1 MGKANSLSY
10 WSRLMKKESL
20 VWVRWP
26 PSNHSAPLRKKASGP
41 LELER
46 ISKLKGTSTPGRISK
61 TPRQEPRAEKGAP
74 CDAEPCDGEP
84 CAEPC
89 DAEPCDA
96 EPWAEPDAAGI
107 TG

>member
-46 ISKLKGTSTPGRISK
+46 ISKLKGTSTPGRSSK

-74 CDAEPCDGEP
+74 CDAET
-84 CAEPC
+84 
-89 DAEPCDA
+89 
-96 EPWAEPDAAGI
+96 WAEPDAAGI
-107 TG
+107 TGSAGWSARL